1 MRLVLAGCLTV
12 LFLAC
17 GSVRAQ
23 GIIVPGECQRCP
35 PRPIPLPRPIPPR
48 PLPRVLKIKSVK
60 ITATIE
66 SQVATTRVEQVFEN
80 DTPYVL
86 EGTYFF
92 PLPDSASISDFAIY
106 DGDKRMSGE
115 VIDKAKARQI
125 YESIVRRARDPG
137 LLEYAGK
144 NLLEA
149 DVFPIEPRS
158 TKKIE
163 LAYSQVLKAEA
174 GLVSY
179 NYPLGSGRN
188 LLVQPIEQVA
198 GSLEIKSPVDLK
210 NIYSPSHEIS
220 ITRDGDRRARLSF
233 EGNGRVAQNDF
244 RLYYSLSDKDFGLSL
259 LSSREP
265 GKDGYFLMLLS
276 PKSDLK
282 GTDREAKD
290 IIFVLDTSG
299 SMSGE
304 KIDKAKA
311 ALRFGVDSLYDDDR
325 FNIVS
330 FSGEEHLM
338 SEGLVQATR
347 EGKQKGRAF
356 IEHLRAEGGTNIN
369 DALETSLKQLGSH
382 AHTQMVVMITDGLPT
397 VGVTDINKICDN
409 IKKEN
414 AGRAR
419 LFCFGVGYD
428 VNPIL
433 LDRLSIDNRGTS
445 DYIEPNEDL

>member
-1 MRLVLAGCLTV
+1 MRLVLAGCLAV
-12 LFLAC
+12 LFLTC
-17 GSVRAQ
+17 GSARAQ

-35 PRPIPLPRPIPPR
+35 PRPMPLPR

-60 ITATIE
+60 ITAAIN
-66 SQVATTRVEQVFEN
+66 SQVATTKVEQVFEN
-80 DTPYVL
+80 DTPYRL

-92 PLPDSASISDFAIY
+92 PLPDSASVSDFAIY

-149 DVFPIEPRS
+149 DVFPIEPMSR
-158 TKKIE
+158 KKID
-163 LAYSQVLKAEA
+163 LAYSQVLKADA

-179 NYPLGSGRN
+179 HYPLGSGRN
-188 LLVQPIEQVA
+188 LLVQPIEQIS
-198 GSLEIKSPVDLK
+198 GSLEIKSPIDLK

-220 ITRDGDRRARLSF
+220 ISRDGDRKARLSF
-233 EGNGRVAQNDF
+233 EGSGKSAQSDF
-244 RLYYSLSDKDFGLSL
+244 RLYYSLSDKDFGISL
-259 LSSREP
+259 LANREP

-282 GTDREAKD
+282 SAEREAKD
-290 IIFVLDTSG
+290 IIFILDTSG

-304 KIDKAKA
+304 KIDKARA
-311 ALRFGVDSLYDDDR
+311 ALRFGVDSLFDDDR

-330 FSGEEHLM
+330 FSGEDHLM
-338 SEGLVQATR
+338 ATGLVQATR

-382 AHTQMVVMITDGLPT
+382 
-397 VGVTDINKICDN
+397 
-409 IKKEN
+409 
-414 AGRAR
+414 
-419 LFCFGVGYD
+419 
-428 VNPIL
+428 
-433 LDRLSIDNRGTS
+433 
-445 DYIEPNEDL
+445 